1 MSKVQPLADRIV
13 AEPMEASE
21 KTESGF
27 YLPQDAQEKPQMA
40 KVVEVGKDVQEIKKD
55 DTVIHPKFGTTE
67 VTVDGNEYMI
77 MKEEDVLGVVKQ
89 LRTF

>member
-1 MSKVQPLADRIV
+1 MSKIQPLGDRIV
-13 AEPMEASE
+13 VQAVEASD

-40 KVVEVGKDVQEIKKD
+40 KVVEVGKDAAEVKKD
-55 DTVIHPKFGTTE
+55 DTIVYPKFGTTE

-77 MKEEDVLGVVKQ
+77 IKEEDVLAIVK
-89 LRTF
+89 